1 MKTKKALNFDYRKA
15 TQALNLFALKEGS
28 KINKMK
34 ALKLIFFAD
43 RYHLRKYGRLITNDT
58 YVAMSNGPVASGTR
72 DIIEKTS
79 YISSLQRDYAN
90 LYLTP
95 SGYNVK
101 SKSSPDE
108 KVFSDSD
115 IEALE
120 FAWKKFGHLG
130 QFELVK
136 ITHKYPEWIAHKEEL
151 KHNRSVQIDLAD
163 FLNDPDADV
172 DKCFGLTDE
181 DKELRRKHLEEM
193 DYVESIWR

>member
-1 MKTKKALNFDYRKA
+1 MKAKTALNFDYRKA
-15 TQALNLFALKEGS
+15 TQAVNLFALKEGS

-58 YVAMSNGPVASGTR
+58 YVAMRNGPVASGTR

-79 YISSLQRDYAN
+79 YINSLQKDYAN

-95 SGYNVK
+95 SGYHVK
-101 SKSSPDE
+101 SNSSPDE

-120 FAWKKFGHLG
+120 FAWKTFGHLG

-136 ITHKYPEWIAHKEEL
+136 ITHKYPECIAHKEEL
-151 KHNRSVQIDLAD
+151 KHNRSVQMDLAD

-172 DKCFGLTDE
+172 DKCFELTDK
-181 DKELRRKHLEEM
+181 DRDIRREQLEEM
-193 DYVESIWR
+193 FYLESIWR

>member
-1 MKTKKALNFDYRKA
+1 MKAKTALNFDYRKA

-58 YVAMSNGPVASGTR
+58 YVAMRNGPVASGTR
-72 DIIEKTS
+72 DIIETTS
-79 YISSLQRDYAN
+79 YISSLQKDYAN

-101 SKSSPDE
+101 SRSSPDE

-120 FAWKKFGHLG
+120 FAWKAFGHLR
-130 QFELVK
+130 QFELAK

-151 KHNRSVQIDLAD
+151 KHNSSVQMDLAE
-163 FLNDPDADV
+163 FLNDPDAGV
-172 DKCFGLTDE
+172 DKCFGLSDE
-181 DKELRRKHLEEM
+181 DKELRREHLEEM
-193 DYVESIWR
+193 AYIESIWR